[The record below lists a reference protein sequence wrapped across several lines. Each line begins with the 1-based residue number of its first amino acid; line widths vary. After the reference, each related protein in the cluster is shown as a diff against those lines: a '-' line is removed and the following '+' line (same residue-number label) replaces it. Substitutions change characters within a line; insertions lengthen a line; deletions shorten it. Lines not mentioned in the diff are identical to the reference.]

1 MKFDIKTFWNSHPIW
16 SALIII
22 AVCSMIF
29 AFVALGF
36 LSLWTRH
43 GDVVT
48 VPEIKHMS
56 YAEAEEVLDS
66 HGLRIVISDSI
77 YDKKYAP
84 GTVIDCVPK
93 AGQVVKDGRDIYV
106 TITSFS
112 PKHVTISSP
121 IVNVSSRQAIS
132 YLSALG
138 INGIRLVSVP
148 SQYPDL
154 VERALVNGK
163 PVSVGSVISVD
174 ATVVLEVGSYVEPD
188 PVVVSDTD
196 SLPEAEQSVAEDLGQ
211 SQYLDI

>member
-188 PVVVSDTD
+188 PVNVSDTD

>member
-22 AVCSMIF
+22 AVCSVIF

-188 PVVVSDTD
+188 PVNVSDTD

>member
-22 AVCSMIF
+22 AVCSVIF

-93 AGQVVKDGRDIYV
+93 SGQVVKDGRDIYV

-188 PVVVSDTD
+188 PVNVSDTD

>member
-29 AFVALGF
+29 AFIALGF

-188 PVVVSDTD
+188 PVNVSDTD

>member
-1 MKFDIKTFWNSHPIW
+1 MKFDFKTFWNRHPVW

-22 AVCSMIF
+22 AVSTLIL
-29 AFVALGF
+29 ALIALGF
-36 LSLWTRH
+36 LNLWTRH
-43 GDVVT
+43 GAVVT
-48 VPEIKHMS
+48 VPEIKHMP
-56 YAEAEEVLDS
+56 YAEAEAILEDN
-66 HGLRIVISDSI
+66 GLHIVISDSI
-77 YDKKYAP
+77 YDKKFAP
-84 GTVIDCVPK
+84 GTVIECVPK

-138 INGIRLVSVP
+138 INGISLVSVP

-154 VERALVNGK
+154 VERALVGGK

-174 ATVVLEVGSYVEPD
+174 ATVVLEVGTYVEPE
-188 PVVVSDTD
+188 PVDAASD
-196 SLPEAEQSVAEDLGQ
+196 SLPEAEQAVAEDLGQ

>member
-22 AVCSMIF
+22 AVCSVIF
-29 AFVALGF
+29 AFIALGF

-93 AGQVVKDGRDIYV
+93 SGQVVKDGRDIYV

-188 PVVVSDTD
+188 PVNVSDTD